1 VSGTAA
7 LLRRILETADL
18 PFDQAVALPGEAFHS
33 PELFALERERLL
45 GGEWLALAHVSQ
57 IPEPGDLVSADLLGE
72 PVVVVRGADREV
84 RTLSRVCQHRG
95 MDILEGDDGAGGR
108 KILRCPYHLWAYEL
122 DGRLRSA
129 PDMKS
134 RPGFDAACVALPS
147 FQTEVFEGFVFATRD
162 GGGPSV
168 AERFGPLRD
177 RFLAPWRMGEAK
189 VVWQKRWESRFNWK
203 LLVENFME
211 PYHHQGSHLKTLEPL
226 MPARGCRTEGADEFS
241 SAVRLPLK
249 PEIQRKISETGPL
262 PGFAPFP
269 GMSLEDHGAWWVFLG
284 YPTFL
289 LFAAADRFYWYRL
302 LPTGPDFCDLT
313 TTMLVHPAA
322 LAAPDYEQWLA
333 SESEGLCRIHGEDV
347 LALEGMQRG
356 VRSRAYAQ
364 GRLAALEEPIWH
376 FQRYLARRIRAT
388 GGTVPR
394 SVEEGDEIAD
404 GRTLQGA

>member
-7 LLRRILETADL
+7 LLRRMLETADL
-18 PFDQAVALPGEAFHS
+18 PFEQAVALPGEAFCS

-45 GGEWLALAHVSQ
+45 GSEWLALAHVSQ
-57 IPEPGDLVSADLLGE
+57 IPDPGDLVSAELLGE
-72 PVVVVRGADREV
+72 PVVVVRGADGEV

-95 MDILEGDDGAGGR
+95 MDILEGDDGAR
-108 KILRCPYHLWAYEL
+108 RRRILRCPYHLWAYEL

-168 AERFGPLRD
+168 AERLGALRD
-177 RFLAPWRMGEAK
+177 RFLAPWRMSEAK
-189 VVWQKRWESRFNWK
+189 VVWEKRWESRFNWK

-211 PYHHQGSHLKTLEPL
+211 PYHHQGSHLKTLEPI
-226 MPARGCRTEGADEFS
+226 MPARGCRTEGADDFS

-249 PEIQRKISETGPL
+249 PDVRKRILESGPQ
-262 PGFAPFP
+262 PGFVPFP
-269 GMSLEDHGAWWVFLG
+269 GLSLEDHGSWWVFLG

-289 LFAAADRFYWYRL
+289 LFTAPDRFYWYRL
-302 LPTGPDFCDLT
+302 LPTGPDRCDLT
-313 TTMLVHPAA
+313 THMLVHPDA
-322 LAAPDYEQWLA
+322 LRAPDYEQWLA

-347 LALEGMQRG
+347 FALEGMQRG
-356 VRSRAYAQ
+356 VASRCYAQ

-376 FQRYLARRIRAT
+376 FQRYLARRIRDTDAAR
-388 GGTVPR
+388 PR
-394 SVEEGDEIAD
+394 SVEEGDD
-404 GRTLQGA
+404 VVRGRGA